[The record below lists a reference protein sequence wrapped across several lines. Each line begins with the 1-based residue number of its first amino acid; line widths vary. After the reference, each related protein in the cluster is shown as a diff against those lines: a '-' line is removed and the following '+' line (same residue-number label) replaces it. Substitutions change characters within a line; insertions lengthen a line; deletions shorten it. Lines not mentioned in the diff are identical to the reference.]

1 MADSER
7 YTWPSYSKPR
17 SSTLT
22 ATWRPLNSR
31 VSTVPGL
38 SARLFCVALGRS
50 LGAVAARLR
59 RPAPGNHFEGGSDSS
74 SRLWAPTLGRVPR
87 ISRLL
92 ALAFYMDDLCRRGE
106 VADYA
111 DLARLAM
118 VTRARMTQIMS
129 LLLLAP
135 DIQEEILYLPR
146 SAGGRD
152 PIREKAVRPIA
163 AVPDWRKQRDMWKN
177 LKAVIHL

>member
-1 MADSER
+1 M
-7 YTWPSYSKPR
+7 T
-17 SSTLT
+17 
-22 ATWRPLNSR
+22 RPLTITKAVHFQSMER
-31 VSTVPGL
+31 GRKEL
-38 SARLFCVALGRS
+38 REGARE
-50 LGAVAARLR
+50 
-59 RPAPGNHFEGGSDSS
+59 PAP
-74 SRLWAPTLGRVPR
+74 ALGRVPR

-92 ALAFYMDDLCRRGE
+92 ALVLYMDDLCRRGE

-146 SAGGRD
+146 TASGRD
-152 PIREKAVRPIA
+152 PIREKAIRPIA
-163 AVPDWRKQRDMWKN
+163 AVPDWRKRRVMWRD
-177 LKAVIHL
+177 LKAKPGSAMVRQASGSAPRPQAASR